1 MGMARVLAVLAAVL
15 LMGVNATMAAGFT
28 YDGCVDSRGRK
39 VQSIQDLSLSAVVQT
54 VDDAGG
60 AVIRYNPTVLP
71 RLGDK
76 ARLFLYAQACAALN
90 LGYPAGSALSLAQAR
105 RADCWGVTT
114 LSRSGL
120 LGDAAELAT
129 LQAELDLADDEWA
142 QVPGPQ
148 RRFDLGA
155 CRRTALRMPA
165 AGSGNEQWD
174 ACVHRCGDRLYRC
187 GRSESCMSTFRQC
200 TAGCDAARPAP

>member
-1 MGMARVLAVLAAVL
+1 ML
-15 LMGVNATMAAGFT
+15 
-28 YDGCVDSRGRK
+28 
-39 VQSIQDLSLSAVVQT
+39 
-54 VDDAGG
+54 
-60 AVIRYNPTVLP
+60 
-71 RLGDK
+71 
-76 ARLFLYAQACAALN
+76 
-90 LGYPAGSALSLAQAR
+90 
-105 RADCWGVTT
+105 GVTT

-155 CRRTALRMPA
+155 CRSTALRMPA

-200 TAGCDAARPAP
+200 TAGCDAARPAPSAGDLPLRDPPSTEAMLEATGCVPGHAFRQLRIIALPWPAWRRCRAA